1 MTTMSEL
8 TIKTNNKPYPLVCF
22 HELPP
27 TVMLDFDYIDD
38 EDDMYTE
45 RFVKYRG
52 HWYDT
57 RDVQGITVSKGMV
70 LRGCMGWNM
79 TVEPDHPFA
88 DWSAVISDSYFS
100 GVLFKFVGE
109 DLDQVVCGTYFS

>member
-8 TIKTNNKPYPLVCF
+8 TITTNNKPYPLVCF

-38 EDDMYTE
+38 EDDMHTE

-57 RDVQGITVSKGMV
+57 RDVQGITVSPF
-70 LRGCMGWNM
+70 RDQPIGWAMN
-79 TVEPDHPFA
+79 VEPDHPFA
-88 DWSAVISDSYFS
+88 EWNAVISDSYFS